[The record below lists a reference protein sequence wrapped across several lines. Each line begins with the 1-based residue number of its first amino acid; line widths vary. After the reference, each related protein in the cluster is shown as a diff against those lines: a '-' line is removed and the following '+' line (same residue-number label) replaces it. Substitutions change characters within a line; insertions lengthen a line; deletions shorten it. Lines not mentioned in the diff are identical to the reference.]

1 MGRLRRLAAFDVI
14 ASGLGSHGKLSWIA
28 AAQRR
33 LARPMVLAKP
43 DRRGLWLCPIRVCL
57 PRTSLSGG
65 WSLGRLGVQMP
76 KMDPFRHTGTRA
88 HGVWLASAALVGFLV
103 SFVGAD
109 LLALPRGW
117 FVLLHLLVTGA
128 FLALYSRRSALSPM
142 DLQRRRLPGL
152 TWGAVAAAFAV
163 WFVVSQPGSEGP
175 EGVERALAV
184 VWLGLFYGVIDA
196 LLLNILPV
204 FSTYRVATAHGWLQS
219 WRGRF
224 GAAVLALCMSLLVTF
239 TYHLGFPEFRGAE
252 IVQPL
257 IGNAVFTL
265 AYILSGSPLAAL
277 LSHVA
282 LHVAATVHAYGTSVP
297 LPPHY

>member
-1 MGRLRRLAAFDVI
+1 
-14 ASGLGSHGKLSWIA
+14 
-28 AAQRR
+28 
-33 LARPMVLAKP
+33 
-43 DRRGLWLCPIRVCL
+43 
-57 PRTSLSGG
+57 
-65 WSLGRLGVQMP
+65 MP
-76 KMDPFRHTGTRA
+76 KMDPVQHTGARGHA
-88 HGVWLASAALVGFLV
+88 VWLALAALIGFLV

-109 LLALPRGW
+109 LMALPRGW
-117 FVLLHLLVTGA
+117 FVLLHVLVTGA
-128 FLALYSRRSALSPM
+128 FFALYSRWSGLSPM
-142 DLQRRRLPGL
+142 NFLWRRLSGVA
-152 TWGAVAAAFAV
+152 WGAVAAAFAV

-184 VWLGLFYGVIDA
+184 LWLGVVYGAIDA
-196 LLLNILPV
+196 LLLSVLPV
-204 FSTYRVATAHGWLQS
+204 FSTYRVAAVRGWLRS

-224 GAAVLALCMSLLVTF
+224 VTALLALCTSLLVTLS
-239 TYHLGFPEFRGAE
+239 YHLGFPEFRGPE